1 MLSSSRHSTLERTSE
16 TVNIDFSVFV
26 NMKCTKEDIAECI
39 VVLGINYVGSIRGPP
54 PGP

>member
-1 MLSSSRHSTLERTSE
+1 MLLSSRHSTLERTSE

-26 NMKCTKEDIAECI
+26 NMKCTKDIAECI